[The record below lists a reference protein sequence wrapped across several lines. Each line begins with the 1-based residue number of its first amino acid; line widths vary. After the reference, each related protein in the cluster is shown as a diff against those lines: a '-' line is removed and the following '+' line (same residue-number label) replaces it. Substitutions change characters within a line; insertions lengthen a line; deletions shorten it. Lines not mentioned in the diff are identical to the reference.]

1 MDTFTSPVTALDTA
15 LELDETL
22 ENNQV
27 LFLTNE
33 GAEGIC
39 SDTQNWDD
47 NVWGSGLL
55 SEKYKEELCVC
66 SVL

>member
-1 MDTFTSPVTALDTA
+1 M
-15 LELDETL
+15 LESDGTL

-33 GAEGIC
+33 GVEEIC

-47 NVWGSGLL
+47 
-55 SEKYKEELCVC
+55 
-66 SVL
+66 SV